1 MIWSCT
7 LLCIDLLFDVVVFF
21 FAMPWVLSVIVSL
34 LYNALNLICE
44 YVSSLPYPEFGLG
57 FFLLCNALS
66 LVCVFVT

>member
-1 MIWSCT
+1 MILSCT
-7 LLCIDLLFDVVVFF
+7 LLCIDLLFDVVFF
-21 FAMPWVLSVIVSL
+21 FEMPWVLSVIVSL

-44 YVSSLPYPEFGLG
+44 YVSSLQHLEFGLG